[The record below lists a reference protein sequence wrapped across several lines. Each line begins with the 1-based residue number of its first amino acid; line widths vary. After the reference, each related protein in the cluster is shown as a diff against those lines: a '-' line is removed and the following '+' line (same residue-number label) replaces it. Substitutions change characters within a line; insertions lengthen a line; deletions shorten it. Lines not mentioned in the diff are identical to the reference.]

1 VDSEELH
8 RIIVYVKHGIAMA
21 RAMVN
26 PEQDVVEFVET
37 VRQVRKL
44 HKCLIDAIAENE
56 ALVTEEVRGLAV
68 VTGNLTDDLEAT
80 AALLARRTH

>member
-1 VDSEELH
+1 
-8 RIIVYVKHGIAMA
+8 
-21 RAMVN
+21 MVN

-44 HKCLIDAIAENE
+44 HKCFIDAIAENE